1 MIEDLPN
8 FRPTSLPEL
17 PKAEMAIR
25 YYDKAGKARVK
36 GGKYLKSSQSYPVL
50 FHPQLAHLR
59 HHTKVLQEQTCL
71 LVCVFVSLFC
81 HVLSM
86 CLVLGE
92 PMVMIDLTS
101 LQLKWDLVP
110 CLGLGRPFLN

>member
-36 GGKYLKSSQSYPVL
+36 GGKLTILSGLVPPSVGPFETPHQSFAGANLFACLRVCQFVLSCFVNVL
-50 FHPQLAHLR
+50 FWGSQWP
-59 HHTKVLQEQTCL
+59 
-71 LVCVFVSLFC
+71 
-81 HVLSM
+81 
-86 CLVLGE
+86 
-92 PMVMIDLTS
+92 
-101 LQLKWDLVP
+101 
-110 CLGLGRPFLN
+110 